1 MNMSKSKKLKNSDFL
16 SIFWRSFFIQAVW
29 NFKSLLSLGFCFCF
43 IPVARRLFNS
53 ENEMRD
59 FLLRHLSFFNA
70 HPYFASYALGALAR
84 IEEESVNSETDSSE
98 KIEKFKNA
106 LMGPLGAIGD
116 QYFWSTIK
124 PGALLFGFTG
134 LVYFENLTIRLMF
147 LSAAFLLYNVPH
159 FYTRITGLR
168 RGYRYGYSIY
178 KHLNIENFL
187 TIKLIY
193 KILGASALG
202 LFIGYV
208 LSQNVPENLF
218 AAVIFAVSGAGAYYL
233 RTHKKM
239 IYLPILIPLIGS
251 TVIGILVTLL

>member
-1 MNMSKSKKLKNSDFL
+1 M
-16 SIFWRSFFIQAVW
+16 
-29 NFKSLLSLGFCFCF
+29 GFCFCF

-53 ENEMRD
+53 TDEIRD

-84 IEEESVNSETDSSE
+84 IEEESVNSEADNTD

-124 PGALLFGFTG
+124 PGALLFGYAGIIF
-134 LVYFENLTIRLMF
+134 FENLYIRLLF
-147 LSAAFLLYNVPH
+147 LLAAFLLYNVPH
-159 FYTRITGLR
+159 FYTRLSGLR
-168 RGYRYGYSIY
+168 RGYKYGYNIY

-193 KILGASALG
+193 KIMGASALG
-202 LFIGYV
+202 LFIGYI
-208 LSQNVPENLF
+208 LSQNIPGNFF
-218 AAVIFAVSGAGAYYL
+218 AAIIFAASSAGAYYL

-251 TVIGILVTLL
+251 TVVGILVTLL